1 MREINLQE
9 LTRNGEV
16 RNLAGHDRG
25 LEARNLF
32 DIDKLDAADEAVRV
46 VVPEQIYL
54 LSPSFIQGM
63 FAKSIKALGN
73 RERFLAHYGF
83 DANSAVLQQIDNG
96 INASLM
102 ERGSLLQRH

>member
-1 MREINLQE
+1 
-9 LTRNGEV
+9 
-16 RNLAGHDRG
+16 
-25 LEARNLF
+25 
-32 DIDKLDAADEAVRV
+32 
-46 VVPEQIYL
+46 
-54 LSPSFIQGM
+54 
-63 FAKSIKALGN
+63 LGN